1 MIEARIG
8 ELLPTVEKINQ
19 LKGGDRQ
26 SPEGRSR
33 GKVLPEGITHK
44 TAHRARAI
52 AAHPAE
58 ER

>member
-1 MIEARIG
+1 
-8 ELLPTVEKINQ
+8 LPTVEKINQ